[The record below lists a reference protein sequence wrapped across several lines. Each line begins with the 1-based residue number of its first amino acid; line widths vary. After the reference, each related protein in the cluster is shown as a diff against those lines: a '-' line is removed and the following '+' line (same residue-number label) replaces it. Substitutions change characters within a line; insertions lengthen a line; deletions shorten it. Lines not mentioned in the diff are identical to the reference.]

1 MDDQANAGLAGR
13 ISGRFFSKTP
23 VVLQT
28 EAAECGL
35 ACMAMIAGAHGRAT
49 DLAAMRRHFSSSLK
63 GMTLRDLV
71 RLSAG
76 LGLATRAVRLDLAD
90 LSQLRLPCV
99 LHWNH
104 NHFVVLT
111 KVGRKGIVIHDPAV
125 GRRTIDL
132 GEFSKS
138 FTGVALEAWPTE
150 SFEHKDE
157 RVRIR
162 ISELVR
168 RTRGIGRAALQV
180 VAISVLLEVATIAM
194 PIGFQLVLDEVVV
207 AADLDLLALIA
218 LALTLCLVLQVA
230 ATLARAWIT
239 MLVGS
244 SLSLQWKASLFDHL
258 TRLPLG
264 FFEKRHV
271 GDVVSRFG
279 SLDSVQRTLTT
290 SAITALLDGVMSI
303 ALVAMMWIYGGWL
316 LAVALI
322 SVGVY
327 SLIRLAAYIPFRAIS
342 EEAIVH
348 AAQENSHFM
357 ESVRGIASIKALN
370 MEERR
375 RGTWVNYLV
384 DRINAD
390 LRVQKFDAVF
400 DAVSSGFFGLD
411 RVLLIFLGVRAIL
424 GGDMSVGMFVA
435 FLAYKDQFASRIDRF
450 VDTAIQFLMLS
461 LHGERIADIALAEPE
476 DGHAAIAPAVS
487 TTRRDASAL
496 ELRQVR
502 FRYSDSEP
510 EILSGVNLAV
520 AAGECLGIAGPSGT
534 GKTTL
539 LKILAGLA
547 IPTDGQVLIDGVPM
561 RSLGQAVYRNR
572 IGCVLQDDRLFAGSI
587 AENIAAFDPAPD
599 PDWVVQCARMAAV
612 HDEIMMTPMGYE
624 TLVGDM
630 GSTLS
635 GGQRQRVVLARAL
648 YRRPSVLLLDEAT
661 SHLDGDNERAINLAV
676 KQLPMTRVI
685 VAHRQSTLSM
695 TDRVLDLRAMTPPPG
710 AALQRQPFRFSA
722 GEGILK
728 QTLATSAGA
737 SARGFPGADPA
748 DRT

>member
-1 MDDQANAGLAGR
+1 MDNPAGATSLADR
-13 ISGRFFSKTP
+13 ISGRFFSRTP

-35 ACMAMIAGAHGRAT
+35 ACMAMIAAAHGRT
-49 DLAAMRRHFSSSLK
+49 MDMAAMRRHFATSLK

-71 RLSAG
+71 RLGTG
-76 LGLATRAVRLDLAD
+76 LGLATRAVRLDLDD
-90 LSQLRLPCV
+90 LSRLRLPCV

-111 KVGRKGIVIHDPAV
+111 EVGRKGVVVHDPAV
-125 GRRTIDL
+125 GRRKIDY

-150 SFEHKDE
+150 GFQKKDE

-180 VAISVLLEVATIAM
+180 AAISLLLEVATIAM

-207 AADLDLLALIA
+207 AADYDLLTLIA
-218 LALTLCLVLQVA
+218 IALGLCLVLQVA
-230 ATLARAWIT
+230 ATLARAWVT
-239 MLVGS
+239 MLIGS
-244 SLSLQWKASLFDHL
+244 SLSLQWKVSLFDHL
-258 TRLPLG
+258 MRLPLG

-279 SLDSVQRTLTT
+279 SLDTVQRTLTT
-290 SAITALLDGVMSI
+290 NAITALLDGIMSV
-303 ALVAMMWIYGGWL
+303 ALVVMMWVYGGWL
-316 LAVALI
+316 LAIALI
-322 SVGVY
+322 SVGLY
-327 SLIRLAAYIPFRAIS
+327 SLIRLAAYIPFRTIS

-357 ESVRGIASIKALN
+357 ESVRGIGSVKALN
-370 MEERR
+370 LEERR
-375 RGTWVNYLV
+375 RGTWINYLV

-400 DAVSSGFFGLD
+400 NAISSSFFGLD
-411 RVLLIFLGVRAIL
+411 RILLIFLGVRAIL
-424 GGDMSVGMFVA
+424 GGDISVGMFVA

-450 VDTAIQFLMLS
+450 IDTAIQFLMLS
-461 LHGERIADIALAEPE
+461 LHGERIADIALADPE
-476 DGHAAIAPAVS
+476 DTDDRAGILHKTPTS
-487 TTRRDASAL
+487 RRGASAL
-496 ELRQVR
+496 ELRRVR

-510 EILSGVNLAV
+510 EIISGLSLSIAP
-520 AAGECLGIAGPSGT
+520 GECVGIAGPSGT

-539 LKILAGLA
+539 LKIMAGLA
-547 IPTDGQVLIDGVPM
+547 TPIDGQVLIDGVPM
-561 RSLGQAVYRNR
+561 LSLGRAAYRNR

-587 AENIAAFDPAPD
+587 AENIAGFDPSPD
-599 PDWVVQCARMAAV
+599 LDWIVQCAKMAAI
-612 HDEIMMTPMGYE
+612 HDEIMATPMGYE

-648 YRRPSVLLLDEAT
+648 YRRPSILLLDEAT
-661 SHLDGDNERAINLAV
+661 SHLDSLNEQAINLAV
-676 KQLPMTRVI
+676 KQLPMTRI
-685 VAHRQSTLSM
+685 IIAHRQSTLAM
-695 TDRVLDLRAMTPPPG
+695 TDRVLTLRETKAPAGVVP
-710 AALQRQPFRFSA
+710 LQQAPRSPTGDRMLKQAFSA
-722 GEGILK
+722 RETPLTSDEG
-728 QTLATSAGA
+728 
-737 SARGFPGADPA
+737 
-748 DRT
+748 